1 MKTSAKE
8 LAEFLNATIDGD
20 PDIVVTHPSKIEEA
34 GPGSISFIGN
44 PKYEPFA
51 YTTQAS
57 ILVVPQEFKAQKPL
71 QATLLRV
78 NNVYQS
84 LGTLLSKFETNGH
97 PEGISVLSTIDA
109 TVSISPDLAV
119 GAYTVI
125 EKNVTIGVGT
135 KIYPQV
141 YIGHD
146 VVIGKGCTIYSGVKI
161 YAGCQIGDHCII
173 HSNSVIGGEG
183 FGFSMDEKGVF
194 EKIPQLGNVV
204 IGDDVEIGSGCTID
218 RATLGS
224 TKIARGCKLDNL
236 IQIAHNVEIG
246 ENTVIAAQ
254 AGIAGSSKIGARCMI
269 GGQVGIAGHIHI
281 PDGTQIQAQSGI
293 MSAPEGPNQKL
304 FGYPAISYNDYL
316 RSYAIFR
323 QLPELDQRL
332 RNLEKHTK

>member
-44 PKYEPFA
+44 PKYEAFA

-71 QATLLRV
+71 TATLLRV

-97 PEGISVLSTIDA
+97 PEGISVLSDIDDS
-109 TVSISPDLAV
+109 VSISPDIAV
-119 GAYTVI
+119 GAYSVI
-125 EKNVTIGVGT
+125 EKNVIIGLGT
-135 KIYPQV
+135 KIYSQV

-146 VVIGKGCTIYSGVKI
+146 VVIGKGCTIYPGVKI
-161 YAGCQIGDHCII
+161 YAGCQIGDRCII

-183 FGFSMDEKGVF
+183 FGFSMDAKGIF

-204 IGDDVEIGSGCTID
+204 ISEDVEIGTGCTID

-224 TKIARGCKLDNL
+224 TKIAKGCKLDNL

-254 AGIAGSSKIGARCMI
+254 AGIAGSAKIGARCMI

-316 RSYAIFR
+316 RAYAIFR
-323 QLPELDQRL
+323 QLPELEQRL
-332 RNLEKHTK
+332 RNLEKRSK

>member
-20 PDIVVTHPSKIEEA
+20 PNIMVTHPSKIEEA

-44 PKYEPFA
+44 PKYESYA

-78 NNVYQS
+78 SNVYQS

-97 PEGISVLSTIDA
+97 PEGISVLSDIDDS
-109 TVSISPDLAV
+109 VSLSPELAV
-119 GAYTVI
+119 GAYSVI
-125 EKNVTIGVGT
+125 EKNVVIGTGT
-135 KIYPQV
+135 KIYSHV
-141 YIGHD
+141 FIGHD
-146 VVIGKGCTIYSGVKI
+146 VVIGKSCTIHPGVKI
-161 YAGCQIGDHCII
+161 YAGCKIGDHCNIQ
-173 HSNSVIGGEG
+173 SNTVIGSEG
-183 FGFSMDEKGVF
+183 FGFSVNDQGIF

-204 IGDDVEIGSGCTID
+204 ISDYVEIGTGCAID
-218 RATLGS
+218 RATMGS
-224 TKIARGCKLDNL
+224 TKIGKGCKLDNL

-254 AGIAGSSKIGARCMI
+254 AGIAGSAKIGARCMI
-269 GGQVGIAGHIHI
+269 GGQVGIAGHLHI

-316 RSYAIFR
+316 RAYAIFR
-323 QLPELDQRL
+323 QLPDLEHRL
-332 RNLEKHTK
+332 RNLEKQSK

>member
-8 LAEFLNATIDGD
+8 LAAFLNATIDGD

-78 NNVYQS
+78 TNVYQS

-97 PEGISVLSTIDA
+97 PEGISVLSDIDSS
-109 TVSISPDLAV
+109 VQLNPDLAV
-119 GAYTVI
+119 GAYSVI
-125 EKNVTIGVGT
+125 EKNVTIGIGT
-135 KIYPQV
+135 KIYTQV

-146 VVIGKGCTIYSGVKI
+146 VSIGKDCTIYPGVKI
-161 YAGCQIGDHCII
+161 YPGCQIGNHCII

-183 FGFSMDEKGVF
+183 FGFSVDERGVF

-204 IGDDVEIGSGCTID
+204 IADDVEIGSGCTID

-224 TKIARGCKLDNL
+224 TKIAKGCKLDNL

-316 RSYAIFR
+316 RAYAIFR
-323 QLPELDQRL
+323 QLPELEQRL
-332 RNLEKHTK
+332 RNLEKQSR

>member
-1 MKTSAKE
+1 MLHFVFES
-8 LAEFLNATIDGD
+8 
-20 PDIVVTHPSKIEEA
+20 
-34 GPGSISFIGN
+34 
-44 PKYEPFA
+44 
-51 YTTQAS
+51 
-57 ILVVPQEFKAQKPL
+57 
-71 QATLLRV
+71 TLL
-78 NNVYQS
+78 
-84 LGTLLSKFETNGH
+84 
-97 PEGISVLSTIDA
+97 ID
-109 TVSISPDLAV
+109 SISPDLAV

-125 EKNVTIGVGT
+125 EKNVSIGVGT

-323 QLPELDQRL
+323 QLPELEQRL